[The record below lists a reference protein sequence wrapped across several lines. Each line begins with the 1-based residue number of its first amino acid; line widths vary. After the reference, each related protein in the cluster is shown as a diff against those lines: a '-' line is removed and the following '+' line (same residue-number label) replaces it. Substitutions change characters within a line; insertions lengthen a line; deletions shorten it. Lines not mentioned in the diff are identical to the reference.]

1 MGILGIPNRTE
12 NWKTA
17 QYFAPFFES
26 ALARARLVNYL
37 LGPSAETHKIIL
49 EPIRIELFW
58 KGMRDYDYEQPKE
71 KKVSD
76 EKLACHYQ
84 CLFPDLREEIKQF
97 SQPNKPSGFRK
108 LKDDNYRITNEKNR
122 KDLCNNLRNTEI
134 DIVLETSKHL
144 FIGEAKDV
152 SDSGAKKDYVLVHQL
167 IRQRVT
173 AQILLDLTQSK
184 KAIIPFIVMDKDKI
198 ENWISNN
205 AQIKFMTTYRWLDEN
220 HILSWDKVAEIAQ
233 AAGRP

>member
-17 QYFAPFFES
+17 EYFAPFFES

-58 KGMRDYDYEQPKE
+58 EGMRDYDYEQPKE
-71 KKVSD
+71 KKVSN

-84 CLFPDLREEIKQF
+84 CLFPDLREKVEQF
-97 SQPNKPSGFRK
+97 SKQCPELEGKFEK
-108 LKDDNYRITNEKNR
+108 LRQKNYMITNKNLENFC
-122 KDLCNNLRNTEI
+122 DNLRNTEI
-134 DIVLETSKHL
+134 DIVLETQDHL

-152 SDSGAKKDYVLVHQL
+152 STFGADSSYVLVHQL
-167 IRQRVT
+167 IRQYVT
-173 AQILLDLTQSK
+173 ARILLKLTQ
-184 KAIIPFIVMDKDKI
+184 PDRNHPDDFIVPFLVVDAGKMDKVKNT
-198 ENWISNN
+198 E
-205 AQIKFMTTYRWLDEN
+205 QVKFMCKQGWLKKEN
-220 HILSWDKVAEIAQ
+220 ILSWDKIVLL
-233 AAGRP
+233 G